1 MLASRGQLLVH
12 WLWGALT
19 SRTALKVHVAG
30 VTLTMLGTIYE
41 PTLAQ
46 TVPQQID
53 QLGDTLTEVTNNVNL
68 FGAVVVV
75 VVILVI
81 GSLIDR
87 WRERSADARDK
98 AEQKEARI
106 AAAKERADLERRLEQ
121 KHNDVMN
128 LARNFTDVAKGAVA
142 THHNANLLGKQ
153 IVAQLEADRKSHAA
167 HVDRLI
173 QASDDRYQKFHDE
186 IRTFKED
193 HLASIEQFGSRITS
207 ELSTGLSAMGKEFA
221 QKHKEA
227 MVQVAREQA
236 AMQQNIVNA
245 TVAALH
251 EMKLLQPAALEPAK
265 KDTGQLADINISTEN
280 VTVNQNEPKGITDA
294 QAIDIYPPSP
304 THPGPRAADAGAD
317 AEAGTDRSGD
327 AGDTAQ

>member
-1 MLASRGQLLVH
+1 MH

-30 VTLTMLGTIYE
+30 VTLTLLGTIYE

-46 TVPQQID
+46 TIPQQVD

-68 FGAVVVV
+68 FGAVVVI

-87 WRERSADARDK
+87 WRERSAVARDK

-106 AAAKERADLERRLEQ
+106 EAAKERASLERRLEQ
-121 KHNDVMN
+121 KH
-128 LARNFTDVAKGAVA
+128 T
-142 THHNANLLGKQ
+142 Q
-153 IVAQLEADRKSHAA
+153 IVGMVDSFSKIAKAMEINRHNDRKTIEAMLEEFRADRIENNRRHNELRTDWRQFK
-167 HVDRLI
+167 
-173 QASDDRYQKFHDE
+173 DDMLE
-186 IRTFKED
+186 SME
-193 HLASIEQFGSRITS
+193 LFGSRS
-207 ELSTGLSAMGKEFA
+207 NQALATGLDKLGEKMGDKVA
-221 QKHKEA
+221 QAIYQSNIDTAKASEA
-227 MVQVAREQA
+227 SKQEVIRM
-236 AMQQNIVNA
+236 A
-245 TVAALH
+245 TTVLL
-251 EMKLLQPAALEPAK
+251 EMNLLQPAAVESTR

-304 THPGPRAADAGAD
+304 THPSPRAADTGAD
-317 AEAGTDRSGD
+317 AEAGTDRSS
-327 AGDTAQ
+327 DTGADGK